1 MTVTGPQ
8 DDVVKE
14 LVDADVPRVDAV
26 EGPAHGLPFLM
37 LKSAGEQPA
46 VLQVDPAAVVKAT
59 DTLPVAIEVDP
70 AALGQQAEDDAAG
83 LPVPTDHPGDP
94 DAPGSPAWEAIDAAR
109 ARGAVQALQWLM
121 TLVRSMGDR
130 EAAEANAGAES
141 ALDRM
146 YDLGDVLDSLDCA
159 LAVMAKFAVDEQG
172 EADARAAEVEDEAR
186 AMGLIKALDQMPTSE
201 LRKAG
206 RVLSAAN
213 LASVSAAIAA
223 LQDVLSAATPA
234 PAQEA
239 PMDQQ
244 QTSVEKADG
253 ASATDTLHSTISKLA
268 KACGCA
274 ACVGWVASSR
284 ALGSAAADSGGDV
297 EDDAAV
303 EAPAPAE
310 NTAPDLAAAPAPST
324 SEEEPVVKA
333 QDQDPAPAGD
343 VVPGPAAGSSN
354 DQSVLLKS
362 LAEVV
367 EAAVA
372 PLRDRLAAVEEQPM
386 PGGPL
391 LSGATPAAPV
401 TKAAAEEQADPFAG
415 VRKALD
421 AEPNP
426 TVRAT
431 AAAAAVNAVF
441 REHYAPVKAP
451 APASAQQ

>member
-83 LPVPTDHPGDP
+83 LPIPTDHPGDP

-141 ALDRM
+141 ALDGM

-186 AMGLIKALDQMPTSE
+186 AMGLIKALEQVPAGE

-253 ASATDTLHSTISKLA
+253 ASATDTLHSTITKLA

-284 ALGSAAADSGGDV
+284 ALGSAAADSSGDV
-297 EDDAAV
+297 AEEEAV
-303 EAPAPAE
+303 QAPAPAE
-310 NTAPDLAAAPAPST
+310 NTAPDLAAAPGPST
-324 SEEEPVVKA
+324 PEEGEEPVVKA
-333 QDQDPAPAGD
+333 QEPAGD
-343 VVPGPAAGSSN
+343 VVPGAAAGAPN
-354 DQSVLLKS
+354 DDQSVLLKS
-362 LAEVV
+362 IAEVV

-401 TKAAAEEQADPFAG
+401 TKASAEEQADPFAG

-441 REHYAPVKAP
+441 REHYAPAKAP
-451 APASAQQ
+451 APAAQQ